1 MDNDLKNIGV
11 ACALA
16 SLVDGLSLTKI
27 SLPYLRGSNGIYHI
41 KSDDGEISR
50 LINLNDDYLEEDG
63 MGALCEVLEYTHKKL
78 TGKDASLPCLDYAS
92 QMEAM
97 TLIVNELRGKARE
110 YLADKYSHKDDKTL
124 SAGERA
130 LINLEDKIFTFQEAF
145 FNDTEETS
153 RDFEALEY
161 GMSYLDEIYGMNPTD
176 PNIVSKDCDIMDL
189 EYAFDEACRFI
200 EEITSEDPEYLQE
213 FLEQIGYGSNEDDNQ
228 DNMFKYCTYDDT
240 NDCDDK
246 ADDLDKYS
254 ELDYTT
260 YRQAKEDYNNAKLG
274 KKFEEKEITDKE
286 INNSLKE
293 YISDKY
299 LEKLGERMGLENPD
313 MLKKLCDKA
322 NELFGEDIDLPKDD
336 LARLDEILN
345 KDDWAKLGEIF
356 AEDISE
362 EEFDALGGET
372 LQEMLDDEDDMGDN
386 IK

>member
-27 SLPYLRGSNGIYHI
+27 TLPYLRGSNGIYHI
-41 KSDDGEISR
+41 KSEDGEISR
-50 LINLNDDYLEEDG
+50 IINLNDDYLEEDG
-63 MGALCEVLEYTHKKL
+63 IGVLSEMTEYAHKKL
-78 TGKDASLPCLDYAS
+78 TGEDEEFPCLDYTS
-92 QMEAM
+92 QMETIA
-97 TLIVNELRGKARE
+97 LIVNELREKARG
-110 YLADKYSHKDDKTL
+110 YIADKNNHKDSRTL
-124 SAGERA
+124 SAGERE
-130 LINLEDKIFTFQEAF
+130 LINIEDKIFTFQEAF
-145 FNDTEETS
+145 FNDTAETS

-161 GMSYLDEIYGMNPTD
+161 GMSFLDETYGMNPTD
-176 PNIVSKDCDIMDL
+176 PNIIKRNCDVLDL
-189 EYAFDEACRFI
+189 QYAFDEASRFI
-200 EEITSEDPEYLQE
+200 EEITGEDPEYLQE
-213 FLEQIGYGSNEDDNQ
+213 FLDQIGYGNNEDEDQ

-240 NDCDDK
+240 NNYDDK
-246 ADDLDKYS
+246 SDDLDKYS
-254 ELDYTT
+254 QLDYMI

-274 KKFEEKEITDKE
+274 KKFEDKQVTDKE
-286 INNSLKE
+286 INDSLKD
-293 YISDKY
+293 YINDKY
-299 LEKLGERMGLENPD
+299 LEKLGEIMGLENPD

-322 NELFGEDIDLPKDD
+322 NELFGDDIDLPKDD